1 MVEPS
6 KELALVFDKAVNDAR
21 KLSHEYIT
29 LEHLLYAMLC
39 EETFGTLVNGYG
51 ADVDMMKKEL
61 ENFLKTKLE
70 KIVVEDE
77 KFKPKKTQ
85 TVERVLNRAFTQ
97 VLFAGRNNIEIP
109 DVFFSMLSEKK
120 SWAFFIT
127 QKVGIDKDKF
137 ADYMS
142 AEIIDD
148 DTEEVEDRGNT
159 GVANKALRDFTTDL
173 NHEVKLNKVDPVI
186 GREDEIEQVAL
197 ALARRTKSN
206 VLMVGDPGV
215 GKTAIAE
222 GLAWKIVNGD
232 VPEFLKEYNVYTLD
246 IGAMLAGSKYRG
258 DFEER
263 FKLVLQALRNKGK
276 TIMFIDEA
284 HMISGAGA
292 GGSGNSNDLANM
304 LKPALAK
311 GNLKV
316 IASTTWDEYR
326 KFFEKDRALM
336 RRFQRVSV
344 DEPSAENT
352 VKILEGIAKYYEE
365 FHGVKIMPDAIQAA
379 VKLSI
384 KYQTDKKLPDK
395 AIDLIDV
402 ACARFK
408 VRDQKKKL
416 IVHEANIQYELAKMV
431 NLPEEQIKE
440 KESANLLNL
449 EKNLKGVVYGQE
461 KAIDDIVD
469 KILIAQAGLK
479 SENKPIGSFV
489 FMGPTGVG
497 KTELAKQLASQMGVK
512 LVRFD
517 MSEYQEKHSVS
528 KLIGSPPGY
537 VGFDDNAGQLI
548 TKLQEN
554 PNCILLMDEIE
565 KAHPDVSSILLQI
578 MDNGRITGSNGKEAD
593 ARNCT
598 LILTTNLGAQD
609 ADKNTIGFGDTMEK
623 DYEDKEL
630 KKFFAPEFRNRLD
643 GIITFGKLDKNTMI
657 KIVGKFLVELKT
669 QIKDKNIAIT
679 LTDEAIDYLV
689 EKGFDRK
696 MGARPLQ
703 RVIDNDIKRPLSRK
717 ILFGELKNG
726 GSVTIDYR
734 NNELVLDCLV
744 DVNRSCMRIC

>member
-292 GGSGNSNDLANM
+292 GGSGSS
-304 LKPALAK
+304 K
-311 GNLKV
+311 GL
-316 IASTTWDEYR
+316 
-326 KFFEKDRALM
+326 
-336 RRFQRVSV
+336 
-344 DEPSAENT
+344 
-352 VKILEGIAKYYEE
+352 
-365 FHGVKIMPDAIQAA
+365 
-379 VKLSI
+379 
-384 KYQTDKKLPDK
+384 
-395 AIDLIDV
+395 
-402 ACARFK
+402 
-408 VRDQKKKL
+408 
-416 IVHEANIQYELAKMV
+416 
-431 NLPEEQIKE
+431 
-440 KESANLLNL
+440 
-449 EKNLKGVVYGQE
+449 
-461 KAIDDIVD
+461 
-469 KILIAQAGLK
+469 
-479 SENKPIGSFV
+479 
-489 FMGPTGVG
+489 
-497 KTELAKQLASQMGVK
+497 
-512 LVRFD
+512 
-517 MSEYQEKHSVS
+517 
-528 KLIGSPPGY
+528 
-537 VGFDDNAGQLI
+537 
-548 TKLQEN
+548 
-554 PNCILLMDEIE
+554 
-565 KAHPDVSSILLQI
+565 
-578 MDNGRITGSNGKEAD
+578 
-593 ARNCT
+593 
-598 LILTTNLGAQD
+598 
-609 ADKNTIGFGDTMEK
+609 
-623 DYEDKEL
+623 
-630 KKFFAPEFRNRLD
+630 
-643 GIITFGKLDKNTMI
+643 
-657 KIVGKFLVELKT
+657 
-669 QIKDKNIAIT
+669 
-679 LTDEAIDYLV
+679 
-689 EKGFDRK
+689 
-696 MGARPLQ
+696 
-703 RVIDNDIKRPLSRK
+703 
-717 ILFGELKNG
+717 
-726 GSVTIDYR
+726 
-734 NNELVLDCLV
+734 
-744 DVNRSCMRIC
+744 